1 MKDNINVAL
10 LCGMIQKLTLKMSF
24 RERKFLLI
32 LTLLFKKILNYFRSI
47 YILSYFELFNIFSKT
62 HTQNWRVLSFKFF
75 FFSLPHKT
83 NITNWQNEIE
93 WSDSWHMVFSIIKN
107 TRKYSNT
114 YLILSAQER
123 LMNLIF
129 YNWIIKP

>member
-47 YILSYFELFNIFSKT
+47 YILSYFELFNIFFLC
-62 HTQNWRVLSFKFF
+62 QKFE
-75 FFSLPHKT
+75 SSML
-83 NITNWQNEIE
+83 
-93 WSDSWHMVFSIIKN
+93 V
-107 TRKYSNT
+107 SNHET
-114 YLILSAQER
+114 AS
-123 LMNLIF
+123 
-129 YNWIIKP
+129 